1 MKGENSVWASDS
13 RWHSVWPLFST
24 AAVVVV
30 TSTKTRSPL
39 LLRSLVTP
47 LSSPC
52 CKKKNEKE
60 RSFLQFS
67 LVHWMAGIGGWNK
80 KKKKKMDNRSLKEG
94 YKSDLGPNLSCEYTH
109 SLLLVP
115 HEDAVSSV
123 TNQWSILILQKE
135 KEKVRHEQ
143 ENAQIFLI
151 PKGQHWW
158 CTWTRI

>member
-24 AAVVVV
+24 VAVVVV

-94 YKSDLGPNLSCEYTH
+94 YKSDLGPNLSWGKIEPKSTKTGLHTSSCH
-109 SLLLVP
+109 SFKHSWTVP
-115 HEDAVSSV
+115 SAIFRPTSL
-123 TNQWSILILQKE
+123 TPWTI
-135 KEKVRHEQ
+135 EQ
-143 ENAQIFLI
+143 QFH
-151 PKGQHWW
+151 P
-158 CTWTRI
+158 T